1 MAASAPAAR
10 TIEPEPAEWQVRLI
24 RLSGRLM
31 CGGITFFFV
40 SFLFAYF
47 YLRALDLNHG
57 WKVGPV
63 HPAHGLG
70 ISIMALFLASGVFYR
85 LAARRPEVGEVA
97 AGVLAVL
104 LGLAAVGLQC
114 YEYTILDFGPASGA
128 YASVFYGWTVFYA
141 FFALFGL
148 YAIEVQT
155 ATLWRQRTGR
165 QVQRPPQEVP
175 RGEPEVL
182 LAGVDSTSFY
192 WAYYVAIGVLTWI
205 ILYLVG

>member
-10 TIEPEPAEWQVRLI
+10 QIEPEPPEWQVRLV
-24 RLSGRLM
+24 RVSGRLI

-57 WKVGPV
+57 WKIGAV

-85 LAARRPEVGEVA
+85 LAAKRAEVDEVA

-104 LGLAAVGLQC
+104 MGLAAVALQC
-114 YEYTILDFGPASGA
+114 YEYTILGFGPASGA
-128 YASVFYGWTVFYA
+128 YASVFFGWTVFYA

-155 ATLWRQRTGR
+155 ATLWRERTGR
-165 QVQRPPQEVP
+165 RVERPAEEVP

-182 LAGVDSTSFY
+182 LAGVDATSFY
-192 WAYYVAIGVLTWI
+192 WAYFVAIGVLMWI
-205 ILYLVG
+205 VLYLVG